1 MSNNTSLP
9 RTDSTPLVET
19 SDLVSLTSHGPTL
32 NEVASYLL
40 RQALEKTSPELQ
52 IDPDDAY
59 VGTPQWLIVDDHV
72 EAGQT
77 EFESLT
83 LALMRQGL
91 YGTTANYLEGEHF
104 LTLEPGSKNP
114 VHLAVCIEDIA
125 KILNDSA
132 SILFVE
138 AQARQLAF
146 WNAKGH
152 AIPRWHELSDTLR
165 KALNVQKVKGWDADE
180 CAMAREV
187 FSDPDKTTRKNVNSE
202 FSAIQACLLD
212 IDTVEN
218 DITRHL
224 LIGGA
229 LVLKATY
236 RKRQLLVMYTIER
249 AYESFSSM
257 DELGN
262 SLPARLEEQRAGR
275 DLTWR
280 LYEPEGNVFDH
291 MAWALVSS
299 QMDAI
304 NSLQF
309 IEAAADEIEVEVE
322 PETGLD
328 PNEKARLLHLNK
340 AIPDWL
346 RKASSEDIQ
355 DYSRY
360 INALGKLYRQPDSK
374 LASAEIPSITDY
386 AQQLMREAIVADPLA
401 VGAANLALDD
411 VRIKITNSFTSG
423 NFTLPNPL
431 DQRIETLADFA
442 MENEAPYM
450 ATVFFKSGETVA
462 DWLTAEFLTTVS
474 ARVDIAKAYPELI
487 KPKLLEDPVASRRQE
502 KFYRD
507 QLRSLLPLQA
517 LEARFKPETGVD
529 ERGYRYICELL
540 DPDVAT
546 NTIALYPLTLTPQH
560 RLISSSD
567 TVDNV
572 FVISPRDAHS
582 GPCLLYRPMLDEP
595 LLQYPSRQNLLYAL
609 HQPGDVRDTVLAWL
623 PDENLSVEYARSVFP
638 TGLPSPWLIA
648 EQIVNPLQRAD
659 KFGRVVLESVEITG
673 DILSALFKS
682 NARMLVNL
690 ADRQS
695 QSNAKRRWDVLKDSG
710 WALFNVASNFLSG
723 AVGTAV
729 WVWQTI
735 NQIQQALDAHDQDD
749 RFIEWTSV
757 SDILL
762 AIGIILSHHAVMRRR
777 RVSSKP
783 RIEQLSREKAAQPLV
798 EPVAVTLNPAPL
810 APDLPTSHLSS
821 LALAGSVPR
830 RTPTALGAYLD
841 TLKVAALDIAS
852 ANVTKAKEA
861 PPHFYQHNFRNYA
874 QVADR
879 WFYVDVKGDE
889 EVHIVYPDQPE
900 RNGPML
906 MDNGH
911 GQWVL
916 DLRLR
921 LRGGAGNAFSR
932 HQEAVDEQRRG
943 HLEEV
948 LSAFKSL
955 EKAKETELKTL
966 HDRIGQA
973 NAGNYDPRTAA
984 YMEKLEATIGE
995 YRQALE
1001 QLREWRTLGG
1011 TENYREDLLRISVE
1025 LQKNLSLWFVLKRS
1039 EYGLATRALTRG
1051 QQNEPVAWQTF
1062 VDNVQ
1067 KASDIGDEMIE
1078 KLTLFTSTLE
1088 DMHAAGRPGIERAM
1102 QIRKLAPSFTVLD
1115 IKANEI
1121 GMAQELCLNDQAS
1134 PLMQQARKAMGHI
1147 AASAARAAIQTA
1159 DLMKGE
1165 GEHSDV
1171 QTHVEEL
1178 NSLVETFADADQ
1190 RLKELP
1196 GTYPG
1201 LFKQTRLDHVQ
1212 SLIDEFAQLA
1222 QNRLQTLLPE
1232 PEPMAVQPPVE
1243 RVQPGT
1249 SRQPIKVRKTRPRD
1263 FGKNE
1268 PEKTTVDPLR
1278 SFTPAVYQ
1286 QTVPVLDDAGTIEAG
1301 IELNLDT
1308 NTFIERTRK
1317 DALLPRRI
1325 PADIQDVFDQQ
1336 ALKLEQAAS
1345 SVDQAVINSRKDE
1358 ASPVPV
1364 ATLSREL
1371 RDGATRLR
1379 KEGVSVRADLYTRRK
1394 PSQSIFKWMHENG
1407 QLDIS
1412 RDRRGRIQTR
1422 GLGDFFQEYRIFDK
1436 ARNQPLWVAHFHYE
1450 TLSSPASTPTAAHL
1464 KVSDDY
1470 LKTLPLEQQQAL
1482 TTFEPID
1489 GVFRKLQDPAL
1500 RKLFLELEPQANTAA

>member
-1 MSNNTSLP
+1 M
-9 RTDSTPLVET
+9 
-19 SDLVSLTSHGPTL
+19 
-32 NEVASYLL
+32 ASRLL
-40 RQALEKTSPELQ
+40 RQALEQNSPELP
-52 IDPDDAY
+52 IDPDNAY

-104 LTLEPGSKNP
+104 LTLEPDSNNP

-125 KILNDSA
+125 KILNHSA

-152 AIPRWHELSDTLR
+152 AIPRWQELSDSLR

-187 FSDPDKTTRKNVNSE
+187 FNAPDKTTRINVNSE

-257 DELGN
+257 EELGN
-262 SLPARLEEQRAGR
+262 SLPPRLEEQQSGR

-280 LYEPEGNVFDH
+280 LYEPEGNVFDY
-291 MAWALVSS
+291 MAWALISS
-299 QMDAI
+299 QIDAI
-304 NSLQF
+304 DSLRF
-309 IEAAADEIEVEVE
+309 IEAPADEVEVE

-328 PNEKARLLHLNK
+328 LNEKARFLQLNK

-346 RKASSEDIQ
+346 RNAASEDIQ

-360 INALGKLYRQPDSK
+360 ISALGKLYRQPDSQ
-374 LASAEIPSITDY
+374 LASAEIPSITDH
-386 AQQLMREAIVADPLA
+386 AQRLMREAIVADPLA
-401 VGAANLALDD
+401 VGAVNLALDEL
-411 VRIKITNSFTSG
+411 RIKITNSFTSG

-442 MENEAPYM
+442 MANEAPYM
-450 ATVFFKSGETVA
+450 ANVFFKSGRTVP
-462 DWLTAEFLTTVS
+462 DWLTVEFLTTVS
-474 ARVDIAKAYPELI
+474 ARVDIGKAYPELI
-487 KPKLLEDPVASRRQE
+487 KPKLLDDPVSSRRQE
-502 KFYRD
+502 NFYRD
-507 QLRSLLPLQA
+507 QLQSLLPLQA

-529 ERGYRYICELL
+529 ERGYRYVCELL
-540 DPDVAT
+540 DPDITRKTV
-546 NTIALYPLTLTPQH
+546 ALYPLTMTPQH

-567 TVDNV
+567 TVDNM
-572 FVISPRDAHS
+572 FIISPRDAHS

-609 HQPGDVRDTVLAWL
+609 HQPGDLRDTVLAWL
-623 PDENLSVEYARSVFP
+623 PDENLSVEYAHSVFP

-659 KFGRVVLESVEITG
+659 KFGRVVFENVEITG

-690 ADRQS
+690 ADRRS
-695 QSNAKRRWDVLKDSG
+695 QSNAERRWSVLKESG
-710 WALFNVASNFLSG
+710 WALFNVASNVLSG

-735 NQIQQALDAHDQDD
+735 NQIQQALDAHDRDD

-757 SDILL
+757 SDVLL

-783 RIEQLSREKAAQPLV
+783 RIEQPSKGKSPESLV
-798 EPVAVTLNPAPL
+798 EPAAVTLNPAPL
-810 APDLPTSHLSS
+810 AADLPPAHLSS
-821 LALAGSVPR
+821 LGLAGPVPR

-841 TLKVAALDIAS
+841 TLKVTPPDISS
-852 ANVTKAKEA
+852 ANVTKVKET
-861 PPHFYQHNFRNYA
+861 PPHIYQHNFRNYA
-874 QVADR
+874 QVGDR

-900 RNGPML
+900 RNGPIL
-906 MDNGH
+906 LDNGH

-932 HQEAVDEQRRG
+932 HQEAADEQRRG
-943 HLEEV
+943 HLEEA
-948 LSAFKSL
+948 LSSFKSQ

-966 HDRIGQA
+966 HDSVEQT
-973 NAGNYDPRTAA
+973 NAENYDQRTAL
-984 YMEKLEATIGE
+984 YLEKLQATIDE

-1011 TENYREDLLRISVE
+1011 TENYREDLLRMSVVLE
-1025 LQKNLSLWFVLKRS
+1025 KNLSLWFVLKRS
-1039 EYGLATRALTRG
+1039 EYGQATRALTRS
-1051 QQNEPVAWQTF
+1051 QQNAPVAWPTF

-1067 KASDIGDEMIE
+1067 KASDIGEDMIE
-1078 KLTLFTSTLE
+1078 KLTLFASTLG
-1088 DMHAAGRPGIERAM
+1088 DMHAAGRPGVECAM

-1121 GMAQELCLNDQAS
+1121 GMSQELCLNEQTSALM
-1134 PLMQQARKAMGHI
+1134 PLARDAMGHI
-1147 AASAARAAIQTA
+1147 AASAAKAAIQVA
-1159 DLMKGE
+1159 DLMKVE
-1165 GEHSDV
+1165 GAVSDV
-1171 QTHVEEL
+1171 QAHVEKL

-1190 RLKELP
+1190 RILELP
-1196 GTYPG
+1196 ASYPG
-1201 LFKQTRLDHVQ
+1201 LIKQLRLDHVQ

-1232 PEPMAVQPPVE
+1232 PEPMAVQPAVE

-1263 FGKNE
+1263 SGRNE
-1268 PEKTTVDPLR
+1268 PEKNSENPFK
-1278 SFTPAVYQ
+1278 SFTPAVFQ
-1286 QTVPVLDDAGTIEAG
+1286 RPAPVLDDAGTIEAG

-1308 NTFIERTRK
+1308 HSFIERTRK

-1325 PADIQDVFDQQ
+1325 PADIQDLFDQQ

-1358 ASPVPV
+1358 ASPLPV

-1371 RDGATRLR
+1371 RDGASRLR
-1379 KEGVSVRADLYTRRK
+1379 EEGVRVRADLYTRRK
-1394 PSQSIFKWMHENG
+1394 PTQSIFKWMHENG
-1407 QLDIS
+1407 QLAIS
-1412 RDRRGRIQTR
+1412 RDRRGRVQTR
-1422 GLGDFFQEYRIFDK
+1422 GLGDFFQEYRIFDNSHNK
-1436 ARNQPLWVAHFHYE
+1436 PLWVAHFHYE
-1450 TLSSPASTPTAAHL
+1450 TLSSPASKPAAAHL

-1470 LKTLPLEQQQAL
+1470 LKTLPLEQHQAL

-1489 GVFRKLQDPAL
+1489 GVFRKLEDPAL
-1500 RKLFLELEPQANTAA
+1500 RKLFLDLEPQTSTAT

>member
-1 MSNNTSLP
+1 MSNNTSSP
-9 RTDSTPLVET
+9 QTESTPLVET
-19 SDLVSLTSHGPTL
+19 SDLVSLTSHGPML
-32 NEVASYLL
+32 SEVASNLL
-40 RQALEKTSPELQ
+40 RQMLEKSWPELQ
-52 IDPDDAY
+52 VDPDKAF
-59 VGTPQWLIVDDHV
+59 VATPRWLIVDDHV
-72 EAGQT
+72 EAGPT

-91 YGTTANYLEGEHF
+91 YGTVANYLEGEHF
-104 LTLEPGSKNP
+104 LTLEPDSENP
-114 VHLAVCIEDIA
+114 VHLAVSIEDIA
-125 KILNDSA
+125 RILNDSA

-138 AQARQLAF
+138 AQVRQLEF

-152 AIPRWHELSDTLR
+152 VIPRWQELSDTLR
-165 KALNVQKVKGWDADE
+165 KALNVQTVKGWDADE

-187 FSDPDKTTRKNVNSE
+187 FNAPDKTTRKNVKSE

-212 IDTVEN
+212 VDTVEN
-218 DITRHL
+218 DIARHL

-236 RKRQLLVMYTIER
+236 RKRELLVMYTIER
-249 AYESFSSM
+249 AYESFSSLE
-257 DELGN
+257 ELGS
-262 SLPARLEEQRAGR
+262 SLPARLEEQQSGR
-275 DLTWR
+275 GLTWR

-299 QMDAI
+299 QLDAI

-309 IEAAADEIEVEVE
+309 LEAPAVDVE

-328 PNEKARLLHLNK
+328 PTEKAQLLQLNK

-346 RKASSEDIQ
+346 RNASYNDVQ

-360 INALGKLYRQPDSK
+360 ISALGKLYRQPNSK
-374 LASAEIPSITDY
+374 LAKAEIPSITDY
-386 AQQLMREAIVADPLA
+386 AQQLMREAIIADPLA
-401 VGAANLALDD
+401 VGSANLALDD
-411 VRIKITNSFTSG
+411 LRIKITNSFSAD

-442 MENEAPYM
+442 LENEAPYM
-450 ATVFFKSGETVA
+450 ATLFFKGGEAVP
-462 DWLTAEFLTTVS
+462 DWLTAELLTTVS
-474 ARVDIAKAYPELI
+474 ARVDVGKAYPELI

-502 KFYRD
+502 NFYRD

-529 ERGYRYICELL
+529 ERGYQYVCELL
-540 DPDVAT
+540 DPDVSAK
-546 NTIALYPLTLTPQH
+546 TIALYPLTMTPQH
-560 RLISSSD
+560 RLINSSD
-567 TVDNV
+567 TVDNM
-572 FVISPRDAHS
+572 FIISPREAHG

-609 HQPGDVRDTVLAWL
+609 HQPGDLRDSVLAWL
-623 PDENLSVEYARSVFP
+623 PGKNLSFEYAQYVFP

-648 EQIVNPLQRAD
+648 EQVVNPLQRAD
-659 KFGRVVLESVEITG
+659 KFGRVVFESVEITG

-682 NARMLVNL
+682 NAQMLVNL
-690 ADRQS
+690 ADRKS
-695 QSNAKRRWDVLKDSG
+695 RSNAERRWSVLKDSG

-735 NQIQQALDAHDQDD
+735 NQIQQALDAHDKDD

-762 AIGIILSHHAVMRRR
+762 AIGIILSHHAVMRRK

-783 RIEQLSREKAAQPLV
+783 RIEQVSKEKAAKLV
-798 EPVAVTLNPAPL
+798 AEPVTVTLNPTPL
-810 APDLPTSHLSS
+810 APDLPPNHLSS
-821 LALAGSVPR
+821 LELAGSVPR
-830 RTPTALGAYLD
+830 RAPTALGAYLD
-841 TLKVAALDIAS
+841 TLKVTAPDISSAS
-852 ANVTKAKEA
+852 VTKVKEA
-861 PPHFYQHNFRNYA
+861 PPHFYQHKLRNYA
-874 QVADR
+874 QVGDR

-906 MDNGH
+906 MDNGK

-932 HQEAVDEQRRG
+932 HQEAANEQRRVNLG
-943 HLEEV
+943 EALR
-948 LSAFKSL
+948 SFKSL
-955 EKAKETELKTL
+955 EKAKETELTKL
-966 HDRIGQA
+966 HDGIRQA
-973 NAGNYDPRTAA
+973 SAENYDQRTAA
-984 YMEKLEATIGE
+984 YMEKLDATIGE
-995 YRQALE
+995 YRRALE

-1011 TENYREDLLRISVE
+1011 TENYREDLLRMSVV

-1039 EYGLATRALTRG
+1039 EYAQATSVMTKAG
-1051 QQNEPVAWQTF
+1051 QNEPVPRQTF
-1062 VDNVQ
+1062 VDSAQ
-1067 KASDIGDEMIE
+1067 KASDLGQEMSE
-1078 KLTLFTSTLE
+1078 KLTLSALTLE
-1088 DMHAAGRPGIERAM
+1088 GMHAAGRPGIERAM
-1102 QIRKLAPSFTVLD
+1102 EIKKLAPSFTVLD

-1121 GMAQELCLNDQAS
+1121 GMAQELCLNEQAS
-1134 PLMQQARKAMGHI
+1134 PLMQQARTAVANI
-1147 AASAARAAIQTA
+1147 VVSAAKAAIQVA
-1159 DLMKGE
+1159 DLMKVE
-1165 GEHSDV
+1165 GEHSGV
-1171 QTHVEEL
+1171 KEHVEDL

-1190 RLKELP
+1190 RIQELP
-1196 GTYPG
+1196 GTYAG
-1201 LFKQTRLDHVQ
+1201 LVKPSKLEHLQ
-1212 SLIDEFAQLA
+1212 SLIDEFSQLA
-1222 QNRLQTLLPE
+1222 HNRLQALLPE
-1232 PEPMAVQPPVE
+1232 PIAVQPPVE

-1263 FGKNE
+1263 SSKNE
-1268 PEKTTVDPLR
+1268 TEKTTEDPLKP
-1278 SFTPAVYQ
+1278 FTPAVYKQ
-1286 QTVPVLDDAGTIEAG
+1286 PVPVLDDAETVEAG
-1301 IELNLDT
+1301 IELDLDT

-1345 SVDQAVINSRKDE
+1345 SVDQAVANSRKAGGD
-1358 ASPVPV
+1358 PIPV
-1364 ATLSREL
+1364 ATLSRDL
-1371 RDGATRLR
+1371 RDGASRLR

-1394 PSQSIFKWMHENG
+1394 PTQSIFKWMHENG

-1412 RDRRGRIQTR
+1412 RDKRGRIQTK
-1422 GLGDFFQEYRIFDK
+1422 GLGDLFQEYRIFDK
-1436 ARNQPLWVAHFHYE
+1436 PQNKPLWVAHFHYE
-1450 TLSSPASTPTAAHL
+1450 TLTSPANAPTAAHL

-1470 LKTLPLEQQQAL
+1470 LKTLTPELQQAL

-1489 GVFRKLQDPAL
+1489 GVFRKIEDPGL
-1500 RKLFLELEPQANTAA
+1500 RKLFLDLEPQAKTAS

>member
-1 MSNNTSLP
+1 MSNNTSSP
-9 RTDSTPLVET
+9 QIDSTPLVET
-19 SDLVSLTSHGPTL
+19 SDLVSLTSHGPAL
-32 NEVASYLL
+32 SEVASHLL
-40 RQALEKTSPELQ
+40 SRTLEKSWPELQ
-52 IDPDDAY
+52 IDPDKAF
-59 VGTPQWLIVDDHV
+59 VATPQWLIVDHHV
-72 EAGQT
+72 EAGPTQ
-77 EFESLT
+77 FESLT

-91 YGTTANYLEGEHF
+91 YGTTANFLEGEHF
-104 LTLEPGSKNP
+104 LTLEPDSKNP
-114 VHLAVCIEDIA
+114 VHLAVSIEDIA
-125 KILNDSA
+125 KMLNDSA

-138 AQARQLAF
+138 AQVRQLEF
-146 WNAKGH
+146 WNGKGH
-152 AIPRWHELSDTLR
+152 AIPRWQELSDTLR
-165 KALNVQKVKGWDADE
+165 KALNVQMVKGWDADE
-180 CAMAREV
+180 CEMAREV
-187 FSDPDKTTRKNVNSE
+187 YSAPDNTTRKNVNSE
-202 FSAIQACLLD
+202 FSTIQACLLD
-212 IDTVEN
+212 VDTVEN
-218 DITRHL
+218 DVTRHL

-229 LVLKATY
+229 LVIKATY
-236 RKRQLLVMYTIER
+236 RERQLLVMYTIER
-249 AYESFSSM
+249 AYESFSSLV
-257 DELGN
+257 ELGN
-262 SLPARLEEQRAGR
+262 SLPARLEEQLSGHG
-275 DLTWR
+275 LTWR

-309 IEAAADEIEVEVE
+309 LEAPPDDVE
-322 PETGLD
+322 PEAGLD
-328 PNEKARLLHLNK
+328 LNEKARLLQLNK

-346 RKASSEDIQ
+346 RSASSNDIQ

-360 INALGKLYRQPDSK
+360 ISALGKLYRQPDSK
-374 LASAEIPSITDY
+374 LARSEIPSITDY
-386 AQQLMREAIVADPLA
+386 AQRQMRETIIADPLA
-401 VGAANLALDD
+401 VGAATLALDD
-411 VRIKITNSFTSG
+411 LRIKITSSFSAD

-442 MENEAPYM
+442 LENEAPYM
-450 ATVFFKSGETVA
+450 ATVFFKGGEKVP

-474 ARVDIAKAYPELI
+474 ARVDVGKTYPELI

-502 KFYRD
+502 NFYRD

-529 ERGYRYICELL
+529 ERGYQFVCELL
-540 DPDVAT
+540 DPDVSAK
-546 NTIALYPLTLTPQH
+546 TIALYPLTMTPQH

-567 TVDNV
+567 TVDNM
-572 FVISPRDAHS
+572 FIISPRDAHS

-609 HQPGDVRDTVLAWL
+609 HQPGELRDSVLAWL
-623 PDENLSVEYARSVFP
+623 PQKNLSFEYAQYVFP

-648 EQIVNPLQRAD
+648 EQVVNPLQRAD
-659 KFGRVVLESVEITG
+659 KFGRVVFENVEITG

-690 ADRQS
+690 ADRKS
-695 QSNAKRRWDVLKDSG
+695 QSNAERRWSALKDSG

-735 NQIQQALDAHDQDD
+735 NQIQQALDAHDRDD

-762 AIGIILSHHAVMRRR
+762 AIGIVLSHHAVMRRK

-783 RIEQLSREKAAQPLV
+783 RIEQVWREKAPDAVV
-798 EPVAVTLNPAPL
+798 EPVTVTLNPDPL
-810 APDLPTSHLSS
+810 TPDLPPSHLSS
-821 LALAGSVPR
+821 LELAGSVPR

-841 TLKVAALDIAS
+841 TLKVTAPDISSAS
-852 ANVTKAKEA
+852 VTKVKEA
-861 PPHFYQHNFRNYA
+861 PPHFYQHNVRNYA
-874 QVADR
+874 QVGDR

-906 MDNGH
+906 MNNGK

-932 HQEAVDEQRRG
+932 HQEAANEQRQVN
-943 HLEEV
+943 LDDA
-948 LSAFKSL
+948 LKTFKSL
-955 EKAKETELKTL
+955 EKAKETELTKL
-966 HDRIGQA
+966 HDGIRQA
-973 NAGNYDPRTAA
+973 SAENYDQRTAV
-984 YMEKLEATIGE
+984 YLEKLDATIGE

-1011 TENYREDLLRISVE
+1011 TENYREDLLRMSVV
-1025 LQKNLSLWFVLKRS
+1025 LQKNLALWFVLKRS
-1039 EYGLATRALTRG
+1039 EYAQATSVMTKAG
-1051 QQNEPVAWQTF
+1051 QHEPVPRQTF
-1062 VDNVQ
+1062 VDSVQ
-1067 KASDIGDEMIE
+1067 KASDIGQEMIE
-1078 KLTLFTSTLE
+1078 KLTLSTSTLE
-1088 DMHAAGRPGIERAM
+1088 GMHAAGRPGIERAM
-1102 QIRKLAPSFTVLD
+1102 EIRKLAPSFTVLD

-1121 GMAQELCLNDQAS
+1121 GMAQELCLNEQVS
-1134 PLMQQARKAMGHI
+1134 PLMQQARTAVGNI
-1147 AASAARAAIQTA
+1147 VVSAAKAAIQVA
-1159 DLMKGE
+1159 DLMRVQ

-1171 QTHVEEL
+1171 VEEL
-1178 NSLVETFADADQ
+1178 NSFVETFADADQ
-1190 RLKELP
+1190 RIQELP

-1201 LFKQTRLDHVQ
+1201 LIKPPKLEHLQL
-1212 SLIDEFAQLA
+1212 LIDEFAQLA
-1222 QNRLQTLLPE
+1222 KNRLQALLPE
-1232 PEPMAVQPPVE
+1232 PIAAQPPVE

-1249 SRQPIKVRKTRPRD
+1249 TRQPIKVRKTRPRD
-1263 FGKNE
+1263 SGKSE
-1268 PEKTTVDPLR
+1268 PEKTTEDPLKP
-1278 SFTPAVYQ
+1278 FTPAVYKQ
-1286 QTVPVLDDAGTIEAG
+1286 PVPVLDDPGTIEAG

-1308 NTFIERTRK
+1308 DTFIERTRK

-1345 SVDQAVINSRKDE
+1345 SVDQAVANSRKAGGD
-1358 ASPVPV
+1358 PIPV
-1364 ATLSREL
+1364 ATLSRDL
-1371 RDGATRLR
+1371 RDGASRLR

-1394 PSQSIFKWMHENG
+1394 PTQSIFKWMHENG
-1407 QLDIS
+1407 QLDIN
-1412 RDRRGRIQTR
+1412 RDKRGRIQTR

-1436 ARNQPLWVAHFHYE
+1436 PHNKPLWVAHFHYE
-1450 TLSSPASTPTAAHL
+1450 TLTSPANAPTAAHL

-1470 LKTLPLEQQQAL
+1470 LKTLTPELQQGL
-1482 TTFEPID
+1482 STFEPID
-1489 GVFRKLQDPAL
+1489 GVFRKIEDPGL
-1500 RKLFLELEPQANTAA
+1500 RRLFLDLEPQAETAPNP

>member
-9 RTDSTPLVET
+9 QNDSTPLVAT

-32 NEVASYLL
+32 SDVASHLL
-40 RQALEKTSPELQ
+40 RQVLETSWPQLQ
-52 IDPDDAY
+52 IDPDNAF
-59 VGTPQWLIVDDHV
+59 VGTPQWLMVDDRV

-77 EFESLT
+77 GFESLT

-104 LTLEPGSKNP
+104 LTLEPDSRNP

-125 KILNDSA
+125 KILNHSA

-152 AIPRWHELSDTLR
+152 TIPRWQELSDSLR
-165 KALNVQKVKGWDADE
+165 KVLNVQKVKGWDADE

-187 FSDPDKTTRKNVNSE
+187 FNAPDKTTRKNVNSE

-224 LIGGA
+224 LIGGV

-249 AYESFSSM
+249 AFESFSSM
-257 DELGN
+257 EELGN
-262 SLPARLEEQRAGR
+262 SLPPRVDEQQSGR

-280 LYEPEGNVFDH
+280 LYEPEGNVFDY
-291 MAWALVSS
+291 MAWALISS
-299 QMDAI
+299 QIDAI
-304 NSLQF
+304 DSLRF
-309 IEAAADEIEVEVE
+309 TEAPADEVE
-322 PETGLD
+322 PKTGLD
-328 PNEKARLLHLNK
+328 LNEKARFLQLNN

-346 RKASSEDIQ
+346 RNAASEDIQ
-355 DYSRY
+355 DYGRY
-360 INALGKLYRQPDSK
+360 ISALGKLYRQPDSQ
-374 LASAEIPSITDY
+374 LASAEIPSITDH
-386 AQQLMREAIVADPLA
+386 AQRLMREAIIADPLA
-401 VGAANLALDD
+401 VGAADLALDEL
-411 VRIKITNSFTSG
+411 RIKITNSFTSG
-423 NFTLPNPL
+423 NFILPNPL

-450 ATVFFKSGETVA
+450 ANVFFKSGRTVP
-462 DWLTAEFLTTVS
+462 DWLTVEFLTTVS
-474 ARVDIAKAYPELI
+474 ARVDIATGYPELI

-502 KFYRD
+502 NFYRD

-529 ERGYRYICELL
+529 ERGYRYVCELL
-540 DPDVAT
+540 DPDITAKTV
-546 NTIALYPLTLTPQH
+546 ALYPLTMTPQH

-567 TVDNV
+567 TVDNM
-572 FVISPRDAHS
+572 FIISPRDAHS

-609 HQPGDVRDTVLAWL
+609 HQPGDLRDTVLAWL
-623 PDENLSVEYARSVFP
+623 PDENLSVEYAHSVFP

-659 KFGRVVLESVEITG
+659 KFGQVVLESVEITG

-695 QSNAKRRWDVLKDSG
+695 RSNAERRWGVLKDSG
-710 WALFNVASNFLSG
+710 WALFNVASNFLTG

-735 NQIQQALDAHDQDD
+735 NQIQQALDAHEQDD

-777 RVSSKP
+777 KVSSKP
-783 RIEQLSREKAAQPLV
+783 RIEQPSKGKSPQFLV

-810 APDLPTSHLSS
+810 APDLPPGHLSS
-821 LALAGSVPR
+821 LGLAGSVPR

-841 TLKVAALDIAS
+841 TLKVTAPDISS
-852 ANVTKAKEA
+852 ANVTKVKET
-861 PPHFYQHNFRNYA
+861 PPHIYQHNFRNYA
-874 QVADR
+874 QVGDR

-900 RNGPML
+900 RNGPIL
-906 MDNGH
+906 VDNGH
-911 GQWVL
+911 GQWVI

-932 HQEAVDEQRRG
+932 HQEAADEQRRG
-943 HLEEV
+943 HLEEA
-948 LSAFKSL
+948 LSSFKSQ

-966 HDRIGQA
+966 HDSVEQT
-973 NAGNYDPRTAA
+973 NAENYDQRTAL
-984 YMEKLEATIGE
+984 YLEKLQATIDE

-1011 TENYREDLLRISVE
+1011 TENYREDLLRMSVVLE
-1025 LQKNLSLWFVLKRS
+1025 KNLSLWFVLKRS
-1039 EYGLATRALTRG
+1039 EYGQATRALTRS
-1051 QQNEPVAWQTF
+1051 QQNAPVAWPTF

-1067 KASDIGDEMIE
+1067 KASDIGEDMIE
-1078 KLTLFTSTLE
+1078 KLTLFASTLE
-1088 DMHAAGRPGIERAM
+1088 DMHAAGRPGVERAM

-1121 GMAQELCLNDQAS
+1121 GMSQELCLNEQTS
-1134 PLMQQARKAMGHI
+1134 PLMTQARNAMGHI
-1147 AASAARAAIQTA
+1147 ATSAAKAALKVA
-1159 DLMKGE
+1159 DLMKVE
-1165 GEHSDV
+1165 GAVSDV
-1171 QTHVEEL
+1171 QAHVETL
-1178 NSLVETFADADQ
+1178 NGLVETFADADQ
-1190 RLKELP
+1190 RIQELP
-1196 GTYPG
+1196 GAYPG
-1201 LFKQTRLDHVQ
+1201 LIKQPRLDHVQ

-1232 PEPMAVQPPVE
+1232 PEPVAVQPAVE

-1263 FGKNE
+1263 SGRNE
-1268 PEKTTVDPLR
+1268 PEKNPENPIK
-1278 SFTPAVYQ
+1278 SFTPAVFQ
-1286 QTVPVLDDAGTIEAG
+1286 QPAPVLDDAGTIEVG

-1308 NTFIERTRK
+1308 NSFIERTRK

-1336 ALKLEQAAS
+1336 ASKLEQAAS

-1358 ASPVPV
+1358 ASPLPV

-1371 RDGATRLR
+1371 RDGASRLR
-1379 KEGVSVRADLYTRRK
+1379 KEGVRVRADLYARRK
-1394 PSQSIFKWMHENG
+1394 PTQSIFKWMHENG
-1407 QLDIS
+1407 QLDLS
-1412 RDRRGRIQTR
+1412 RDKRGRIQTR
-1422 GLGDFFQEYRIFDK
+1422 GLGDFFQEYRIVDK
-1436 ARNQPLWVAHFHYE
+1436 THNKPLWVAHFHYE
-1450 TLSSPASTPTAAHL
+1450 TLSSPANTPTAAHL

-1489 GVFRKLQDPAL
+1489 GVFRKLEDPAL
-1500 RKLFLELEPQANTAA
+1500 RKLFLDLEPQANTAA

>member
-1 MSNNTSLP
+1 MSNNISLP
-9 RTDSTPLVET
+9 QNDSAPLLET
-19 SDLVSLTSHGPTL
+19 SELVSLTSHGPTL
-32 NEVASYLL
+32 SKVASHLL
-40 RQALEKTSPELQ
+40 RQAMETAWPELQ
-52 IDPDDAY
+52 IDPENAF
-59 VGTPQWLIVDDHV
+59 VGTPRWLMVEDHV
-72 EAGQT
+72 EAGPT
-77 EFESLT
+77 GFESLT

-104 LTLEPGSKNP
+104 LTLEPDSKNP

-125 KILNDSA
+125 KMLNDSA
-132 SILFVE
+132 SILFIE
-138 AQARQLAF
+138 AQARQLVF
-146 WNAKGH
+146 WNAKEH
-152 AIPRWHELSDTLR
+152 VIPRWQELSDTLR

-187 FSDPDKTTRKNVNSE
+187 FSAPDKTTRKNVNNE

-218 DITRHL
+218 DVTRHL

-229 LVLKATY
+229 LVLKATLG
-236 RKRQLLVMYTIER
+236 KRQLLVMYTIER

-257 DELGN
+257 EELAN
-262 SLPARLEEQRAGR
+262 SLPARLEEQRSGR
-275 DLTWR
+275 ALTWR
-280 LYEPEGNVFDH
+280 FYEPEGNIFDH

-304 NSLQF
+304 DSLRF
-309 IEAAADEIEVEVE
+309 IDAPADEVT

-328 PNEKARLLHLNK
+328 PNEQARFLQLNS

-346 RKASSEDIQ
+346 RSAASEDIQ
-355 DYSRY
+355 DYGRY
-360 INALGKLYRQPDSK
+360 ISALGKLYRQPDSQ

-386 AQQLMREAIVADPLA
+386 AQRLMREAIIADPRA

-411 VRIKITNSFTSG
+411 LRIKITNSFTAD

-442 MENEAPYM
+442 LENEAPYM
-450 ATVFFKSGETVA
+450 ATLSFKGGETVP

-474 ARVDIAKAYPELI
+474 ARVDIATAYPDLI
-487 KPKLLEDPVASRRQE
+487 KPRLLEDPVASRRQE
-502 KFYRD
+502 NFYRD

-529 ERGYRYICELL
+529 ERGYRYVCELL

-546 NTIALYPLTLTPQH
+546 KTVALYPLTMTPQH

-567 TVDNV
+567 TVDNM
-572 FVISPRDAHS
+572 FIISPRDAHS

-609 HQPGDVRDTVLAWL
+609 HQPGDLRDTVLAWL
-623 PDENLSVEYARSVFP
+623 PDKHLSFEYAQSVFP

-648 EQIVNPLQRAD
+648 EQFVNPLQRAD
-659 KFGRVVLESVEITG
+659 KFGRVVFETVEITG

-695 QSNAKRRWDVLKDSG
+695 QSNAERRWSVLKESG
-710 WALFNVASNFLSG
+710 WALLNVASNVLSG

-783 RIEQLSREKAAQPLV
+783 RIKQLSREKAEESLV
-798 EPVAVTLNPAPL
+798 EPVAVSLNPAPL
-810 APDLPTSHLSS
+810 APDLPPSHLSC
-821 LALAGSVPR
+821 LEVAGSVPR

-841 TLKVAALDIAS
+841 TLKVAAPDVS
-852 ANVTKAKEA
+852 STNVTKAKEA

-874 QVADR
+874 QVGDR
-879 WFYVDVKGDE
+879 WFYVDVKGDDE
-889 EVHIVYPDQPE
+889 IHIVYPAQPE

-906 MDNGH
+906 MDNGQ

-932 HQEAVDEQRRG
+932 HQAAADEQRRV
-943 HLEEV
+943 HLEEA
-948 LSAFKSL
+948 LSSFKSQ

-966 HDRIGQA
+966 HASIGQA
-973 NAGNYDPRTAA
+973 NAGNYDQRTAA
-984 YMEKLEATIGE
+984 YMEKLDATIIE

-1011 TENYREDLLRISVE
+1011 TENYREDLLGMSVVLE
-1025 LQKNLSLWFVLKRS
+1025 KNLSLWFVLKRS
-1039 EYGLATRALTRG
+1039 EYGLATRALTKG

-1078 KLTLFTSTLE
+1078 KLTLFSSTLK
-1088 DMHAAGRPGIERAM
+1088 DMHAAGRPGIELAM
-1102 QIRKLAPSFTVLD
+1102 QIRQLAPSFTVLD

-1121 GMAQELCLNDQAS
+1121 GMAQELCLNEQAS
-1134 PLMQQARKAMGHI
+1134 PLMQQARNAVGHI
-1147 AASAARAAIQTA
+1147 AASAAKAAIQMA
-1159 DLMKGE
+1159 DLMKVE

-1171 QTHVEEL
+1171 QAKIEEL
-1178 NSLVETFADADQ
+1178 NSLVETFAGADQ
-1190 RLKELP
+1190 RIQELP

-1201 LFKQTRLDHVQ
+1201 LVKQPRLDHVQ

-1222 QNRLQTLLPE
+1222 QNRLQALLPE
-1232 PEPMAVQPPVE
+1232 PDPIPVQAAVE

-1249 SRQPIKVRKTRPRD
+1249 SRPSIKVRKTRPRD
-1263 FGKNE
+1263 SGKHE
-1268 PEKTTVDPLR
+1268 PKKTKEDALE
-1278 SFTPAVYQ
+1278 SFTPAIYRQ
-1286 QTVPVLDDAGTIEAG
+1286 PVPVLDDAETIEAG
-1301 IELNLDT
+1301 IELNMDT
-1308 NTFIERTRK
+1308 NTFIARTRK

-1325 PADIQDVFDQQ
+1325 PADIQDGFDQQ
-1336 ALKLEQAAS
+1336 ALKLEQVAS
-1345 SVDQAVINSRKDE
+1345 SVDQAMINSRKDE
-1358 ASPVPV
+1358 TSPLPV
-1364 ATLSREL
+1364 ATLSRDL
-1371 RDGATRLR
+1371 RAGASRLR

-1394 PSQSIFKWMHENG
+1394 PTQSIFKWMHENG
-1407 QLDIS
+1407 QITIS
-1412 RDRRGRIQTR
+1412 RDRRGRVQTR
-1422 GLGDFFQEYRIFDK
+1422 GLGDFFQEYRIFDSSHNK
-1436 ARNQPLWVAHFHYE
+1436 PLWVAHFHYE

-1489 GVFRKLQDPAL
+1489 GVFRKLEDPAL
-1500 RKLFLELEPQANTAA
+1500 RKLFLGLEPQTTTAT

>member
-1 MSNNTSLP
+1 MSNNTP
-9 RTDSTPLVET
+9 PPQNDSTPLLDT
-19 SDLVSLTSHGPTL
+19 CDLVSLTSHGPTL
-32 NEVASYLL
+32 SEVASQLL
-40 RQALEKTSPELQ
+40 RQALKKLSPDLQ
-52 IDPDDAY
+52 IDPDNAF
-59 VGTPQWLIVDDHV
+59 VGTPRWLIVDNHI

-77 EFESLT
+77 GFESLT
-83 LALMRQGL
+83 VALMRQGL

-132 SILFVE
+132 SILFIE

-165 KALNVQKVKGWDADE
+165 KALNVQKVTGWDAAE

-187 FSDPDKTTRKNVNSE
+187 FSAPDKTTRKNVNRE

-218 DITRHL
+218 DITQHL

-229 LVLKATY
+229 LVLKATF
-236 RKRQLLVMYTIER
+236 RTRPLLVMYTIER
-249 AYESFSSM
+249 GYESFGSM
-257 DELGN
+257 EELGD
-262 SLPARLEEQRAGR
+262 SLPPRLAEQPFGR
-275 DLTWR
+275 DLSWR
-280 LYEPEGNVFDH
+280 LYEPEGNIFDH

-299 QMDAI
+299 QLDAI
-304 NSLQF
+304 SSLQF
-309 IEAAADEIEVEVE
+309 IEAPADEAE

-328 PNEKARLLHLNK
+328 PDEKARFLQLNN

-346 RKASSEDIQ
+346 RNAAYQDIQ
-355 DYSRY
+355 DYGRY
-360 INALGKLYRQPDSK
+360 ISALGKLYRQPDSQ
-374 LASAEIPSITDY
+374 LANTEIPSVTDY
-386 AQQLMREAIVADPLA
+386 AQRRMREAIIADPWA

-411 VRIKITNSFTSG
+411 LRINIIHSFTAD

-442 MENEAPYM
+442 LENQAPYM
-450 ATVFFKSGETVA
+450 ATVFFKGGETVP
-462 DWLTAEFLTTVS
+462 DWLTVEFLTAVS
-474 ARVDIAKAYPELI
+474 ARVDVGKAYPELI
-487 KPKLLEDPVASRRQE
+487 KPKLLEDPIASRRQE
-502 KFYRD
+502 NFYRD
-507 QLRSLLPLQA
+507 QLRFLLPLQA

-540 DPDVAT
+540 DPDVSPKT
-546 NTIALYPLTLTPQH
+546 VALYPLTMTPQH

-567 TVDNV
+567 TVDNM
-572 FVISPRDAHS
+572 FIISPRDAHS

-595 LLQYPSRQNLLYAL
+595 LIQYPSRQNLLYAL
-609 HQPGDVRDTVLAWL
+609 HQPGDLRDTVLAWL
-623 PDENLSVEYARSVFP
+623 PDENLSVEYAHSVFP

-648 EQIVNPLQRAD
+648 EQIVNPLQHAD
-659 KFGRVVLESVEITG
+659 KFGRVVFESVEITG

-682 NARMLVNL
+682 NARMLVDL

-695 QSNAKRRWDVLKDSG
+695 RSNAERRWSVLRDSG
-710 WALFNVASNFLSG
+710 WALFNVASNVLSG

-735 NQIQQALDAHDQDD
+735 NQIQQALNAHEQDD

-777 RVSSKP
+777 RLSSKP
-783 RIEQLSREKAAQPLV
+783 RIEQVPKWKSPQSQKA
-798 EPVAVTLNPAPL
+798 VAVTLNPVPL
-810 APDLPTSHLSS
+810 APDLPPTHLSF
-821 LALAGSVPR
+821 LEVAGSVPR
-830 RTPTALGAYLD
+830 RTPTALGVYLD
-841 TLKVAALDIAS
+841 TLKVTAPDIAS
-852 ANVTKAKEA
+852 ANVTKVKEA

-874 QVADR
+874 QVGDR
-879 WFYVDVKGDE
+879 WFYVDVKGDDE
-889 EVHIVYPDQPE
+889 IHIVYPDQPE

-906 MDNGH
+906 RDDGH

-921 LRGGAGNAFSR
+921 LRGGAGNAVSR
-932 HQEAVDEQRRG
+932 HQEAADEQRKDTLR
-943 HLEEV
+943 EI
-948 LSAFKSL
+948 LSAFKSQ
-955 EKAKETELKTL
+955 EKTKETELKTL
-966 HDRIGQA
+966 HDSIAQA
-973 NAGNYDPRTAA
+973 NAGNYDQRTTV
-984 YMEKLEATIGE
+984 YIEKLDKAIDE

-1011 TENYREDLLRISVE
+1011 TENYQEDLLRMSVVLE
-1025 LQKNLSLWFVLKRS
+1025 KNLSLWFVLKRS
-1039 EYGLATRALTRG
+1039 EYSQATRVLTQG
-1051 QQNEPVAWQTF
+1051 NENEPVAWQLL

-1067 KASDIGDEMIE
+1067 KASDIGEELIE
-1078 KLTLFTSTLE
+1078 KLTLFSSTLE
-1088 DMHAAGRPGIERAM
+1088 DMHVAGRPGIERAM
-1102 QIRKLAPSFTVLD
+1102 QIRKLAPAFTVLD

-1121 GMAQELCLNDQAS
+1121 GMSQELCLNEQAS
-1134 PLMQQARKAMGHI
+1134 PLMQQARDAVGHI
-1147 AASAARAAIQTA
+1147 AVSAAKAAIQMA
-1159 DLMKGE
+1159 DLMKSE
-1165 GEHSDV
+1165 GAVSDV
-1171 QTHVEEL
+1171 QAHVEAL

-1190 RLKELP
+1190 RIQELP

-1201 LFKQTRLDHVQ
+1201 LVKQPRLDHVQ

-1222 QNRLQTLLPE
+1222 QSRLQAVLPE
-1232 PEPMAVQPPVE
+1232 PEPLPVQAAVE
-1243 RVQPGT
+1243 RSHAVS
-1249 SRQPIKVRKTRPRD
+1249 SRQLIKVRKTRPRD
-1263 FGKNE
+1263 PDKTE
-1268 PEKTTVDPLR
+1268 PEKTTEDPIR

-1286 QTVPVLDDAGTIEAG
+1286 QPAPVLDDAGKVEAG

-1308 NTFIERTRK
+1308 AKFIERTRK
-1317 DALLPRRI
+1317 DALRPRRI
-1325 PADIQDVFDQQ
+1325 PADLQDVFEQQ

-1345 SVDQAVINSRKDE
+1345 SVDQAVINSRKDHTF
-1358 ASPVPV
+1358 SFPV

-1371 RDGATRLR
+1371 RDGASRLR

-1394 PSQSIFKWMHENG
+1394 PTQSTFKWMHENG
-1407 QLDIS
+1407 QLDLG
-1412 RDRRGRIQTR
+1412 RDRRRRIQTR
-1422 GLGDFFQEYRIFDK
+1422 GLGDYFQEYRIVDK
-1436 ARNQPLWVAHFHYE
+1436 TRNQPLWVAHFHYE
-1450 TLSSPASTPTAAHL
+1450 TLSSPANAPTAAHL
-1464 KVSDDY
+1464 KISDDY
-1470 LKTLPLEQQQAL
+1470 LKTLPLDQQQAL

-1489 GVFRKLQDPAL
+1489 GVFRKLEDPAL
-1500 RKLFLELEPQANTAA
+1500 RKLFLDLEPQANTAAAT

>member
-1 MSNNTSLP
+1 MSNNTSSLQ
-9 RTDSTPLVET
+9 TDSTPLLET
-19 SDLVSLTSHGPTL
+19 SDLVNLTSHGPVL
-32 NEVASYLL
+32 NEVASHLL
-40 RQALEKTSPELQ
+40 RQNLEKSWPELH
-52 IDPDDAY
+52 IDPDKAF
-59 VGTPQWLIVDDHV
+59 VATPQWLIVDNHV
-72 EAGQT
+72 EAGPIG
-77 EFESLT
+77 FESLT

-91 YGTTANYLEGEHF
+91 HGTVANYLEGEHF
-104 LTLEPGSKNP
+104 LTLEPDNENP
-114 VHLAVCIEDIA
+114 VHLAVSIEDIA
-125 KILNDSA
+125 RMLNDSA
-132 SILFVE
+132 SMLFVE
-138 AQARQLAF
+138 VQVRQLEF

-152 AIPRWHELSDTLR
+152 ALPRWQELSDTLR
-165 KALNVQKVKGWDADE
+165 KALNVQSVKGWDADE

-187 FSDPDKTTRKNVNSE
+187 FSAPDKTTRKNVNSE

-249 AYESFSSM
+249 AYESFSSLE
-257 DELGN
+257 ELGN
-262 SLPARLEEQRAGR
+262 LLPARLEEQRSGR

-280 LYEPEGNVFDH
+280 LYEPQGNVFDH

-299 QMDAI
+299 QLDAI

-309 IEAAADEIEVEVE
+309 LEPPADDKVE
-322 PETGLD
+322 PATGPDL
-328 PNEKARLLHLNK
+328 NEARLLQLND

-346 RKASSEDIQ
+346 RNGSSNDLQ

-360 INALGKLYRQPDSK
+360 IRALGKLYRQPDSK
-374 LASAEIPSITDY
+374 LARAEIPSITDY
-386 AQQLMREAIVADPLA
+386 AQRRMREAIIADPLA
-401 VGAANLALDD
+401 VGATTLALDD
-411 VRIKITNSFTSG
+411 LRIKITNSFSAG
-423 NFTLPNPL
+423 DFTLPNPL

-442 MENEAPYM
+442 LENEAPYM
-450 ATVFFKSGETVA
+450 ATVFFKGGETVP
-462 DWLTAEFLTTVS
+462 DWLTAEFLTTLS
-474 ARVDIAKAYPELI
+474 AQVDVGKTYPELI
-487 KPKLLEDPVASRRQE
+487 KPKLLEDSVASLRQE
-502 KFYRD
+502 NFYRQ
-507 QLRSLLPLQA
+507 QLRTLLPLQA

-529 ERGYRYICELL
+529 ERGYQYVCELL
-540 DPDVAT
+540 DPDVT
-546 NTIALYPLTLTPQH
+546 VKTIALYPLTMTPQH

-567 TVDNV
+567 TVDNM
-572 FVISPRDAHS
+572 FIISPRDAHS

-595 LLQYPSRQNLLYAL
+595 LLQYPSRQNLLYKL
-609 HQPGDVRDTVLAWL
+609 YQPGDLRDSILAWL
-623 PDENLSVEYARSVFP
+623 PNKTLSFEYAQYVFP
-638 TGLPSPWLIA
+638 TGLPSPWLIV
-648 EQIVNPLQRAD
+648 EQVVNPLQRAD
-659 KFGRVVLESVEITG
+659 KFGHVVFESVEIRG

-682 NARMLVNL
+682 NARMLVSL
-690 ADRQS
+690 ADRKS
-695 QSNAKRRWDVLKDSG
+695 QSNAERRWSVLKDSG

-735 NQIQQALDAHDQDD
+735 NQIQQALDAHDRED

-762 AIGIILSHHAVMRRR
+762 AIGILLSHHAVMRRK

-783 RIEQLSREKAAQPLV
+783 RIEQLSKEKAPEPAV
-798 EPVAVTLNPAPL
+798 EPVTVTLNPAPL
-810 APDLPTSHLSS
+810 APDLPSSHLSS
-821 LALAGSVPR
+821 LELAGSVPR

-841 TLKVAALDIAS
+841 TLKVAAPDISSAS
-852 ANVTKAKEA
+852 VTKVKDA
-861 PPHFYQHNFRNYA
+861 PPHLYQHNLRNYA
-874 QVADR
+874 QVGDR

-889 EVHIVYPDQPE
+889 EIHIVYPDQPG

-906 MDNGH
+906 MDNRK

-932 HQEAVDEQRRG
+932 HLEAANEQRRVNLG
-943 HLEEV
+943 DTLN
-948 LSAFKSL
+948 AFKSL
-955 EKAKETELKTL
+955 EKVKEAELKKL
-966 HDRIGQA
+966 QDSIQQA
-973 NAGNYDPRTAA
+973 TTENYDQQAA
-984 YMEKLEATIGE
+984 TYMEKLDATIGE

-1011 TENYREDLLRISVE
+1011 TENYREDLIRMSMV

-1039 EYGLATRALTRG
+1039 EYAQATRVMIKAG
-1051 QQNEPVAWQTF
+1051 QNEPVPRQTF

-1067 KASDIGDEMIE
+1067 KASDLGEEMVE
-1078 KLTLFTSTLE
+1078 KLTLSTSTLE
-1088 DMHAAGRPGIERAM
+1088 GMRAAGRPGIERAM
-1102 QIRKLAPSFTVLD
+1102 ELRKLAPSFTVLD

-1121 GMAQELCLNDQAS
+1121 GMAQELCLNEQAS
-1134 PLMQQARKAMGHI
+1134 PLMQQARSAVANI
-1147 AASAARAAIQTA
+1147 VVSAAKAAIRVA
-1159 DLMKGE
+1159 DLIKAE

-1171 QTHVEEL
+1171 KVHVEEL

-1190 RLKELP
+1190 RIQELP
-1196 GTYPG
+1196 DTYPD
-1201 LFKQTRLDHVQ
+1201 LVKPPKLEHLQ

-1232 PEPMAVQPPVE
+1232 PEPVAMQPPVE

-1263 FGKNE
+1263 SGKNE
-1268 PEKTTVDPLR
+1268 SEQTREDPLKP
-1278 SFTPAVYQ
+1278 FTPAVYQ
-1286 QTVPVLDDAGTIEAG
+1286 QPVPVLDDPGTIEAG

-1325 PADIQDVFDQQ
+1325 PADIQDAFDQQ
-1336 ALKLEQAAS
+1336 ALKLEQAAN
-1345 SVDQAVINSRKDE
+1345 SVDQAVINSRKAE
-1358 ASPVPV
+1358 GSPIPV
-1364 ATLSREL
+1364 ATLSSEL
-1371 RDGATRLR
+1371 REGAGRLR

-1394 PSQSIFKWMHENG
+1394 PTQSIFKWMHENG
-1407 QLDIS
+1407 QLEIS
-1412 RDRRGRIQTR
+1412 RDKRGRIQTR

-1436 ARNQPLWVAHFHYE
+1436 TRNKPLWVAHFHYE
-1450 TLSSPASTPTAAHL
+1450 TSTSEASAPTTAHL

-1470 LKTLPLEQQQAL
+1470 LKTLSPDLQQVL
-1482 TTFEPID
+1482 NTFEPID
-1489 GVFRKLQDPAL
+1489 GVFRKIEDPVL
-1500 RKLFLELEPQANTAA
+1500 RKLFLDLEPKADS

>member
-1 MSNNTSLP
+1 MTNNTSSP
-9 RTDSTPLVET
+9 QIDSTPLLET
-19 SDLVSLTSHGPTL
+19 SDLVSLTSHGPAL
-32 NEVASYLL
+32 SEVASHLL
-40 RQALEKTSPELQ
+40 RQTLEKSWPELQ
-52 IDPDDAY
+52 IDPDKAF
-59 VGTPQWLIVDDHV
+59 VATPQWLIVDDHV
-72 EAGQT
+72 EAGPT
-77 EFESLT
+77 GFESLT

-104 LTLEPGSKNP
+104 LTLEPDSKNP
-114 VHLAVCIEDIA
+114 VHLAVSIEDIA
-125 KILNDSA
+125 QMLNDSA

-138 AQARQLAF
+138 AQVRQLAF

-152 AIPRWHELSDTLR
+152 AIPRWQELSDTLR
-165 KALNVQKVKGWDADE
+165 KTLNVQSVKGWDADE

-187 FSDPDKTTRKNVNSE
+187 FNAPDKTTRKNVNSE
-202 FSAIQACLLD
+202 FSVIQACLLD
-212 IDTVEN
+212 IDTAEN
-218 DITRHL
+218 DITHHL

-249 AYESFSSM
+249 AYESFSSLE
-257 DELGN
+257 ELGN
-262 SLPARLEEQRAGR
+262 SLPARLEEQLSGSG
-275 DLTWR
+275 LTWR

-309 IEAAADEIEVEVE
+309 LEAPPDDVE
-322 PETGLD
+322 PEAGLD
-328 PNEKARLLHLNK
+328 INEKARFLQLNK

-346 RKASSEDIQ
+346 RNASPEDIQ
-355 DYSRY
+355 DYGRY
-360 INALGKLYRQPDSK
+360 IRALGKLYRQPDSE
-374 LASAEIPSITDY
+374 LARTEIPSLTDY
-386 AQQLMREAIVADPLA
+386 AQRRMREAIIADPLA
-401 VGAANLALDD
+401 VGVATLALDD
-411 VRIKITNSFTSG
+411 LRIKITNSFSAD

-442 MENEAPYM
+442 LENQAPYM
-450 ATVFFKSGETVA
+450 ASVFFKGGETVP

-474 ARVDIAKAYPELI
+474 ARVDVGKTYPELV

-502 KFYRD
+502 NFYRD

-529 ERGYRYICELL
+529 ERGYQYVCELL
-540 DPDVAT
+540 DPDISAK
-546 NTIALYPLTLTPQH
+546 TIALYPLTMTPQH

-567 TVDNV
+567 TVDNM
-572 FVISPRDAHS
+572 FIISPREAHS

-609 HQPGDVRDTVLAWL
+609 HQPGNLRDSVLAWL
-623 PDENLSVEYARSVFP
+623 PEKNLSFEYAQYAFP

-659 KFGRVVLESVEITG
+659 KFGRVVFESVEITG

-695 QSNAKRRWDVLKDSG
+695 QSNAERRWSVLKDSG

-735 NQIQQALDAHDQDD
+735 NQIQQALDAHDRDD

-762 AIGIILSHHAVMRRR
+762 AIGIVLSHHAVMRRK

-783 RIEQLSREKAAQPLV
+783 RIEQVWREKAPVAVV
-798 EPVAVTLNPAPL
+798 EPVTVTLNPDPL
-810 APDLPTSHLSS
+810 ASDLPPSHLSS
-821 LALAGSVPR
+821 LELAGSVPR

-841 TLKVAALDIAS
+841 TL
-852 ANVTKAKEA
+852 NVTAPDISSASVTKVNEA
-861 PPHFYQHNFRNYA
+861 PPHLYQHNVRNYA
-874 QVADR
+874 QVGDR

-900 RNGPML
+900 RNGPLL

-932 HQEAVDEQRRG
+932 HQEAANEHRRG
-943 HLEEV
+943 NLGDA
-948 LSAFKSL
+948 LKSFKSL
-955 EKAKETELKTL
+955 EKAKETELTKF
-966 HDRIGQA
+966 HDSIRQA
-973 NAGNYDPRTAA
+973 SAENYDQRTAA
-984 YMEKLEATIGE
+984 YMEKLDATIDE
-995 YRQALE
+995 YRHALE

-1011 TENYREDLLRISVE
+1011 TENYREDLLRMSVV

-1039 EYGLATRALTRG
+1039 EYAQATRVMTKAG
-1051 QQNEPVAWQTF
+1051 QNEPVPRQTF
-1062 VDNVQ
+1062 VDDVQ
-1067 KASDIGDEMIE
+1067 KASDIGEEMVE
-1078 KLTLFTSTLE
+1078 KLTLSASTL
-1088 DMHAAGRPGIERAM
+1088 DGMHMAGRPGIERAM
-1102 QIRKLAPSFTVLD
+1102 EIRKLAPSFTVLD

-1121 GMAQELCLNDQAS
+1121 GMAQELCLDEQAS
-1134 PLMQQARKAMGHI
+1134 PLMQQARTAVGNI
-1147 AASAARAAIQTA
+1147 VVSAAKAAMQVA
-1159 DLMKGE
+1159 EMMHVD
-1165 GEHSDV
+1165 GEHADR
-1171 QTHVEEL
+1171 QHVEEL
-1178 NSLVETFADADQ
+1178 NGLVETFADADQ
-1190 RLKELP
+1190 RIQELP

-1201 LFKQTRLDHVQ
+1201 LVKPSRLEHLQ
-1212 SLIDEFAQLA
+1212 SLINEFAQLA
-1222 QNRLQTLLPE
+1222 HNRLQALLPA
-1232 PEPMAVQPPVE
+1232 PEPISAQPSVE

-1263 FGKNE
+1263 PGKNE
-1268 PEKTTVDPLR
+1268 PEKTTEDPLKP
-1278 SFTPAVYQ
+1278 FTPAVYQ
-1286 QTVPVLDDAGTIEAG
+1286 EPVPVLDDSETVEAG
-1301 IELNLDT
+1301 IELNMDT
-1308 NTFIERTRK
+1308 NAFIERTRK

-1325 PADIQDVFDQQ
+1325 PADIQDVFDQR
-1336 ALKLEQAAS
+1336 ALKLEQVAS
-1345 SVDQAVINSRKDE
+1345 SVDQAVINSRK
-1358 ASPVPV
+1358 ATGTPIPV
-1364 ATLSREL
+1364 ASLSGEL
-1371 RDGATRLR
+1371 REAARR
-1379 KEGVSVRADLYTRRK
+1379 MRREGVSVRADLYTRRK
-1394 PSQSIFKWMHENG
+1394 PTQSIFKWMHENG
-1407 QLDIS
+1407 QLAIS
-1412 RDRRGRIQTR
+1412 RDKRGRIQTR

-1436 ARNQPLWVAHFHYE
+1436 THNKPLWVAHFHYE
-1450 TLSSPASTPTAAHL
+1450 TLTSPASTPTAAHL
-1464 KVSDDY
+1464 KISDDH
-1470 LKTLPLEQQQAL
+1470 LKTLTPELQQAL

-1489 GVFRKLQDPAL
+1489 GVFRKIEDPGL
-1500 RKLFLELEPQANTAA
+1500 RKLFLDLEPQAETAS